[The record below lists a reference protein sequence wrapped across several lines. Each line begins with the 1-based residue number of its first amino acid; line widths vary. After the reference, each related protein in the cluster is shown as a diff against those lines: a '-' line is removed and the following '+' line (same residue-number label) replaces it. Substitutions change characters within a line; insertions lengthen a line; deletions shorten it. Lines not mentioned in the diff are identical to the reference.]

1 MGLRTAIYKPHP
13 QDETNTDLNIHK
25 QIHIKSKDRPSQ
37 YTPQSKTKKY
47 IYVWME
53 KIQFYVQQWNIL
65 ITKNSTQTSK
75 TSELKLLSSSYTY
88 NFTR

>member
-1 MGLRTAIYKPHP
+1 
-13 QDETNTDLNIHK
+13 
-25 QIHIKSKDRPSQ
+25 
-37 YTPQSKTKKY
+37 
-47 IYVWME
+47 ME
-53 KIQFYVQQWNIL
+53 KIRFYVQQWNIL